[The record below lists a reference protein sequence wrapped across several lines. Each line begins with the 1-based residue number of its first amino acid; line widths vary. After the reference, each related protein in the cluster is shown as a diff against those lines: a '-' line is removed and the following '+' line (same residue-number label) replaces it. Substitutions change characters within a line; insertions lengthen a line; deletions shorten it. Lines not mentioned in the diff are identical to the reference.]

1 MCARVFS
8 ASWLNKVK
16 PPDSLAFPAERVA
29 FYLRFPFC
37 YVMRFLPRRPL
48 FRPATVVVGAL
59 TSLLLA
65 AGSLPDYG
73 QSPGAM
79 QRQLRPIEPPRPV
92 VRTTTKTV
100 TKTAAPRPTQTVVAA
115 PARPA
120 KAARAAA
127 SAGPIVLVPPPSV
140 QDYRRYSAE
149 DRQTF
154 SIPEQAALP
163 DYQYPT
169 FLMPPLPDTLRLRPG
184 AVVFGW
190 HPFWMGTAY
199 ANYDFDLL
207 THVAYYGYQ
216 TTDQGELQLPA
227 PAGQGPEKL
236 ITYTRQQNPACQVL
250 LTISYPGAE
259 GRNSLLG
266 PNGAA
271 RQLRL
276 VEAIVREVA
285 ATHADGVN
293 LDFCP
298 PDQPPTRL
306 NLIDRQKRKE
316 AAALQK
322 QARQGTARQQALATK
337 QQAQAPLPTK
347 VLALATAKDQL
358 TDSLQHTNQLLLNQ
372 NRLIA
377 AHKAAVPRPPVPP
390 APQYTLWERMLLKVK
405 LMSPAPPPKPVA
417 FDTTQY
423 HRAGMRLDS
432 IQKILLARSAS
443 IHKLLADNAIQLRKA
458 DARQAASQPV
468 VAANVAEIAR
478 TITRSQDSQAVVQQQ
493 LAATDTAL
501 RVLQRRKKTYRYVV
515 PASMLPL
522 ANRSQELQNF
532 VRLLSARLHAGSH
545 KALIALSMPAVDS
558 TRTYANL
565 QHVQDVVQLFIVKA
579 FDYTPYNQVV
589 PGPLA
594 PLNPG
599 DPWGPHSVTTSVAY
613 YLQTGHVPRPQLV
626 VGFPHLAKYWQVD
639 SVGNELVGDKYAPV
653 YWTNRQLRSH
663 LPLGD
668 TKLDLTSLSRN
679 TSSLA
684 RTYGLDPPQAWWE
697 DSASLAPKYAWVK
710 KEQLAGVGIWALGYD
725 DGSRQTWHLLQAS
738 FTTKKPVLPTRTLLE
753 ELYALRHV
761 LLFAGVVLI
770 GFLLLGLLIALFRNA
785 YALAARPP
793 VLAVVSLL
801 IGLCL
806 VALAGYLVWFG
817 TLPLVEVLLA
827 GLGMATP
834 ILLVVL
840 YRRIARQRIIP

>member
-1 MCARVFS
+1 
-8 ASWLNKVK
+8 
-16 PPDSLAFPAERVA
+16 
-29 FYLRFPFC
+29 
-37 YVMRFLPRRPL
+37 MRFLPRRPL
-48 FRPATVVVGAL
+48 FRSATVLAGAL
-59 TSLLLA
+59 TGLLLA

-73 QSPGAM
+73 QSAGAK
-79 QRQLRPIEPPRPV
+79 QRQLRPVAPEPRPV
-92 VRTTTKTV
+92 VTTKTV
-100 TKTAAPRPTQTVVAA
+100 TKTAARKPAKTVVPGPPAKPMLAVAAA
-115 PARPA
+115 PP
-120 KAARAAA
+120 
-127 SAGPIVLVPPPSV
+127 GPVVLVPPPSV
-140 QDYRRYSAE
+140 QDYRRYSAD

-154 SIPEQAALP
+154 ARP
-163 DYQYPT
+163 DYQYPA
-169 FLMPPLPDTLRLRPG
+169 FRMPPLPDTLRLRPG

-190 HPFWMGTAY
+190 HPFWMGAAY
-199 ANYDFDLL
+199 ENYDFDLL

-216 TTDQGELQLPA
+216 ATDTGELQLPA

-236 ITYTRQQNPACQVL
+236 ITHARQQNPACQVL

-259 GRNSLLG
+259 GRTSLLT
-266 PNGAA
+266 PAGAA
-271 RQLRL
+271 RQGRL

-298 PDQPPTRL
+298 PDQKPTRL
-306 NLIDRQKRKE
+306 NLIGQQQKAE

-322 QARQGTARQQALATK
+322 QKKQGAARKKSLLKQ
-337 QQAQAPLPTK
+337 QQAQASLPTAA
-347 VLALATAKDQL
+347 LALATAKDAY
-358 TDSLQHTNQLLLNQ
+358 TDSLRQTTEQLQ
-372 NRLIA
+372 EVNRRILT
-377 AHKAAVPRPPVPP
+377 HKANAPRRPVPP
-390 APQYTLWERMLLKVK
+390 APKYSLWQRALLKLK
-405 LMSPAPPPKPVA
+405 LQTPAPPAPVV

-423 HRAGMRLDS
+423 HLAGQALATA
-432 IQKILLARSAS
+432 QKGLLARSK
-443 IHKLLADNAIQLRKA
+443 KLRQQLAANAGQLRQA
-458 DARQAASQPV
+458 DAEQTVGQPV

-478 TITRSQDSQAVVQQQ
+478 TISRSQDSQAVVQHQ
-493 LAATDTAL
+493 LAANGEAG
-501 RVLQRRKKTYRYVV
+501 RVLLRRKQTYRYVV
-515 PASMLPL
+515 PAGMLPL
-522 ANRSQELQNF
+522 ANRSQALQNF
-532 VRLLSARLHAGSH
+532 VRLLSARLNAGPH
-545 KALIALSMPAVDS
+545 KALIALSLPAVDS

-565 QHVQDVVQLFIVKA
+565 QHVQDVVQLFILKA

-599 DPWGPHSVTTSVAY
+599 DPWGPYSVTTSVAY

-639 SVGNELVGDKYAPV
+639 SVGNELVGDAHAPE

-710 KEQLAGVGIWALGYD
+710 QEQLAGVGIWALGYD

-738 FTTKKPVLPTRTLLE
+738 FTTKKPVPPTLSLLE
-753 ELYALRHV
+753 ELYARRHV
-761 LLFAGVVLI
+761 LLFTGVVLI
-770 GFLLLGLLIALFRNA
+770 GFMLLGLLVALFRNA

-817 TLPLVEVLLA
+817 GLPLVEVLLA
-827 GLGMATP
+827 GAGAATP
-834 ILLVVL
+834 ILLVLL
-840 YRRIARQRIIP
+840 YRRIARHRIIP

>member
-1 MCARVFS
+1 M
-8 ASWLNKVK
+8 
-16 PPDSLAFPAERVA
+16 
-29 FYLRFPFC
+29 
-37 YVMRFLPRRPL
+37 
-48 FRPATVVVGAL
+48 
-59 TSLLLA
+59 LL
-65 AGSLPDYG
+65 
-73 QSPGAM
+73 
-79 QRQLRPIEPPRPV
+79 
-92 VRTTTKTV
+92 
-100 TKTAAPRPTQTVVAA
+100 
-115 PARPA
+115 
-120 KAARAAA
+120 
-127 SAGPIVLVPPPSV
+127 PPPSV

-154 SIPEQAALP
+154 SIPEQTARP
-163 DYQYPT
+163 DYQYPA

-199 ANYDFDLL
+199 VNYDFALL

-216 TTDQGELQLPA
+216 ATDQGELQLPA

-236 ITYTRQQNPACQVL
+236 ITQARQQNPACQVL

-259 GRNSLLG
+259 GRTSLLTPG
-266 PNGAA
+266 GAA
-271 RQLRL
+271 RQQRL
-276 VEAIVREVA
+276 VEAIVQEVA

-293 LDFCP
+293 LDFSP
-298 PDQPPTRL
+298 PDQKPTRL
-306 NLIDRQKRKE
+306 NLIGQQKKAE

-322 QARQGTARQQALATK
+322 KTKQSAARKKALLK
-337 QQAQAPLPTK
+337 QQQAQVPLPADA
-347 VLALATAKDQL
+347 LALATAKDEY
-358 TDSLQHTNQLLLNQ
+358 TDSLRQTTEQLQ
-372 NRLIA
+372 EVNRRIV
-377 AHKAAVPRPPVPP
+377 AHKAALPHR
-390 APQYTLWERMLLKVK
+390 
-405 LMSPAPPPKPVA
+405 PAPPPTQYSLWQRALIKLKLQTPTPAAPAA

-423 HRAGMRLDS
+423 HQAGQALAAA
-432 IQKILLARSAS
+432 QKGLLVRSK
-443 IHKLLADNAIQLRKA
+443 KLRQQLAANAGQLRQA
-458 DARQAASQPV
+458 DAAQTAGQPV

-478 TITRSQDSQAVVQQQ
+478 TISRSQDSQAVVQQQ
-493 LAATDTAL
+493 LAATGEAL
-501 RVLQRRKKTYRYVV
+501 RVLQRRKQTYRYVV

-532 VRLLSARLHAGSH
+532 LRLLSARLKAGPH
-545 KALIALSMPAVDS
+545 KSLIALSMPAVDS

-565 QHVQDVVQLFIVKA
+565 QHVQDVVQLFILKA

-599 DPWGPHSVTTSVAY
+599 DPWGPYSVTTSVAY
-613 YLQTGHVPRPQLV
+613 YLQFGHVPRPQLV

-639 SVGNELVGDKYAPV
+639 SVGNELVGDEHAPE

-738 FTTKKPVLPTRTLLE
+738 FTTTKPPEPPRSLLE
-753 ELYALRHV
+753 DLYSLRHV

-770 GFLLLGLLIALFRNA
+770 GFMLLGLLIAFFRNA
-785 YALAARPP
+785 HALAARPP
-793 VLAVVSLL
+793 VLAVVGLL

-817 TLPLVEVLLA
+817 GLPLAEVLLA

-840 YRRIARQRIIP
+840 YRRIAQHRIIP

>member
-1 MCARVFS
+1 
-8 ASWLNKVK
+8 
-16 PPDSLAFPAERVA
+16 
-29 FYLRFPFC
+29 
-37 YVMRFLPRRPL
+37 MRFLPRRPL
-48 FRPATVVVGAL
+48 FRSATVLVGAL
-59 TSLLLA
+59 TGLLLA

-73 QSPGAM
+73 QSPVSM
-79 QRQLRPIEPPRPV
+79 QRRRRPV
-92 VRTTTKTV
+92 KTQQPIVKVTKTV
-100 TKTAAPRPTQTVVAA
+100 TKTSTLK
-115 PARPA
+115 PA
-120 KAARAAA
+120 KAAVPAPVRPAKTTRPTALPTAAP
-127 SAGPIVLVPPPSV
+127 GPIVLVPPPSV

-154 SIPEQAALP
+154 SISEQAALP
-163 DYQYPT
+163 DYQYPA

-199 ANYDFDLL
+199 VNYDFALL

-216 TTDQGELQLPA
+216 ATDQGELQLPA

-236 ITYTRQQNPACQVL
+236 ITHTRQQNPACQVL

-259 GRNSLLG
+259 GRTSLLT
-266 PNGAA
+266 PAGAA
-271 RQLRL
+271 RQVRL

-298 PDQPPTRL
+298 PDQKPTRL
-306 NLIDRQKRKE
+306 NLIGQRKKAE
-316 AAALQK
+316 AAALQQKTK
-322 QARQGTARQQALATK
+322 QSAAHKKALLK
-337 QQAQAPLPTK
+337 QQQAQIPLPTTA
-347 VLALATAKDQL
+347 LALATTNDEY
-358 TDSLQHTNQLLLNQ
+358 TDSLRQTTEQLQELN
-372 NRLIA
+372 RRIV
-377 AHKAAVPRPPVPP
+377 AHKAAAPRRPVPP
-390 APQYTLWERMLLKVK
+390 SPQYTLWQRALIKLK
-405 LMSPAPPPKPVA
+405 LQTPPPPAPVA

-423 HRAGMRLDS
+423 HQAGQALAAAR
-432 IQKILLARSAS
+432 KNLLARGKS
-443 IHKLLADNAIQLRKA
+443 LRQQLAANAGQLRQA
-458 DARQAASQPV
+458 DAEQTAGQPV
-468 VAANVAEIAR
+468 VAANVGEIAR
-478 TITRSQDSQAVVQQQ
+478 TISRGQDSLAVVQQQ
-493 LAATDTAL
+493 LAATGEAL

-522 ANRSQELQNF
+522 TNRSQQLQNF
-532 VRLLSARLHAGSH
+532 LRLLSARLHAGPH
-545 KALIALSMPAVDS
+545 KSLIALSMPAVDS

-565 QHVQDVVQLFIVKA
+565 QHVQDVVQLFILKA

-599 DPWGPHSVTTSVAY
+599 DPWGPYSVTTSVAY
-613 YLQTGHVPRPQLV
+613 YLQFGHVPRPQLV

-639 SVGNELVGDKYAPV
+639 SVGNELVGDEHAPE

-697 DSASLAPKYAWVK
+697 DSTSLAPKYAWVK

-738 FTTKKPVLPTRTLLE
+738 FTTKKPAPPTPNLLE
-753 ELYALRHV
+753 RLYALRHV

-770 GFLLLGLLIALFRNA
+770 GFMLLGLLIALFRNA

-793 VLAVVSLL
+793 VLAVVGLL
-801 IGLCL
+801 VGLCL

-817 TLPLVEVLLA
+817 GLPLVEVLLA
-827 GLGMATP
+827 GLGAATP
-834 ILLVVL
+834 ILLVL
-840 YRRIARQRIIP
+840 IYRRIARHRIIP